1 MPEAPLTCDE
11 VLGRGW
17 NDFSDGEMR
26 SLLRAE
32 RKKMTE
38 TFDKLPESSRPP
50 TKAFDGWYELAPF
63 QLRWQF
69 DEYLDEVPETIDG
82 SPLPIPGARAIIA
95 PHAGYA
101 YSGRCSAWAFRC
113 LDLSKARRVF
123 VLGPTHYFYFRGL
136 ALSTFSEYSTP
147 LGSLTVDQATLR
159 DIYAAAE
166 SHGAPEVR
174 NIPRRRELDEH
185 SLEMEVAF
193 LYQRCEAVFGR
204 DRRDD
209 FPSIVPMLV
218 SGDARDEKAVGR
230 LLLPYLR
237 DPATAFVVSSDF
249 CHWGRQFG
257 DYRPYFVG
265 GDRSRRINLGDADA
279 DADAAAPRRSPPIHE
294 SIKMLDYEAIDAME
308 TGSHDA
314 FVANLEETD
323 NSVCGRHPIG
333 AMMAALEL
341 LGAEGKDGDRDGN
354 SPRFKHV
361 RYDRSA
367 LLTDPTKS
375 SVSYVSAYATF

>member
-1 MPEAPLTCDE
+1 MSEAPLTCDE

-17 NDFSDGEMR
+17 NDFSDSEMR

-38 TFDKLPESSRPP
+38 KFSKLPENNRPP
-50 TKAFDGWYELAPF
+50 MKAFDGWYELAPF
-63 QLRWQF
+63 QLRWEF
-69 DEYLDEVPETIDG
+69 DEYLEEVPETIDG
-82 SPLPIPGARAIIA
+82 SALPIPGARAIIA

-101 YSGRCSAWAFRC
+101 YSGRCSAWGFRC
-113 LDLSKARRVF
+113 LDLSKAKRVF

-136 ALSTFSEYSTP
+136 ALSTFDKYSTP
-147 LGSLTVDQATLR
+147 LGEFTVDQKTLR
-159 DIYAAAE
+159 DVYAAVE

-174 NIPRRRELDEH
+174 NIPRKRELDEH
-185 SLEMEVAF
+185 SLEMEIAF
-193 LYQRCEAVFGR
+193 LYQRCEAVFASPEE
-204 DRRDD
+204 

-218 SGDARDEKAVGR
+218 SGDADDEKAIGR
-230 LLLPYLR
+230 VLLPYLR
-237 DPATAFVVSSDF
+237 DPENAFVVSSDF
-249 CHWGRQFG
+249 CHWGRQFS
-257 DYRPYFVG
+257 DYRPYFKN
-265 GDRSRRINLGDADA
+265 GDRGNLVNLRDSDA
-279 DADAAAPRRSPPIHE
+279 PPTPPIHE

-314 FVANLEETD
+314 FVGNLEETD

-341 LGAEGKDGDRDGN
+341 LGADTKAEDK
-354 SPRFKHV
+354 PRFKHV

>member
-17 NDFSDGEMR
+17 NDFSEDEKR

-38 TFDKLPESSRPP
+38 TLDQLHEDCRPP
-50 TKAFDGWYELAPF
+50 MKAFDGWYELAPF
-63 QLRWQF
+63 QLRWNF
-69 DEYLDEVPETIDG
+69 DEYLDEVPETIQG

-113 LDLSKARRVF
+113 LDLARAKRVF

-136 ALSTFSEYSTP
+136 ALSTFASYSTP
-147 LGSLTVDQATLR
+147 LGAFRVDQQTLR
-159 DIYAAAE
+159 DVRAAADALG
-166 SHGAPEVR
+166 GAPDVR
-174 NIPRRRELDEH
+174 NMPRRRELDEH
-185 SLEMEVAF
+185 SLEMEIAF
-193 LYQRCEAVFGR
+193 LYQRCEAVFASPA
-204 DRRDD
+204 D
-209 FPSIVPMLV
+209 FPAIVPMLV
-218 SGDARDEKAVGR
+218 SGDADDERAVGR

-237 DPATAFVVSSDF
+237 DPANAFVVSSDF

-257 DYRPYFVG
+257 DYRPYFRG
-265 GDRSRRINLGDADA
+265 GDRARRVNLRDADA
-279 DADAAAPRRSPPIHE
+279 PPSPPIHE
-294 SIKMLDYEAIDAME
+294 SIKMLDDEAIAAME

-314 FVANLEETD
+314 FVANLEETE

-341 LGAEGKDGDRDGN
+341 LGADGAPEDR
-354 SPRFKHV
+354 PRFKHV

-367 LLTDPTKS
+367 LLTEPTKS
-375 SVSYVSAYATF
+375 SVSYNSIS